1 MKALRYQFSI
11 PNYLAVRAADRLP
24 LRMLEA
30 GKIPGQSETDLSPEA
45 LPGPDWVRLKP
56 RLCGVCGSDI
66 SMLTNRGSPAML
78 PFVSFPVVPGHE
90 IVADVT
96 EKGAAV
102 EGVATGDRVVVNPVI
117 SCEMRG
123 LPPCPSCSR
132 GEPGLC
138 ENAAEGDLAPG
149 MLIGFCRDLTGG
161 WSQEMVVH
169 RSQVFP
175 VPASL
180 SDETAV
186 LIEPFSVAV
195 HAVLKMP
202 PPPDARVLIIGSGT
216 IGLPVLAALRLLGHT
231 ADITVLA
238 RHPIQEQVA
247 TRFGATRVLRGVS
260 AGDAAMQITGAKKYK
275 PLRGKPVYA
284 GGFDWV
290 YDCVG
295 SAGSV
300 DSTLRVAGPHGR
312 VVMVGC
318 AGDLPHI
325 DCSFIWARE
334 LQVTG
339 CYVYGK
345 EHGCEGAPHTFDVA
359 MRLLT
364 DHPDFPLSEIVTHQF
379 PLSQWRDA
387 MRVSLTH
394 GRNAA
399 IKAVFDCQA

>member
-1 MKALRYQFSI
+1 
-11 PNYLAVRAADRLP
+11 
-24 LRMLEA
+24 
-30 GKIPGQSETDLSPEA
+30 
-45 LPGPDWVRLKP
+45 
-56 RLCGVCGSDI
+56 
-66 SMLTNRGSPAML
+66 
-78 PFVSFPVVPGHE
+78 
-90 IVADVT
+90 
-96 EKGAAV
+96 
-102 EGVATGDRVVVNPVI
+102 
-117 SCEMRG
+117 
-123 LPPCPSCSR
+123 
-132 GEPGLC
+132 
-138 ENAAEGDLAPG
+138 
-149 MLIGFCRDLTGG
+149 
-161 WSQEMVVH
+161 
-169 RSQVFP
+169 

-180 SDETAV
+180 ADETAV
-186 LIEPFSVAV
+186 LVEPFSVAL

-202 PPPDARVLIIGSGT
+202 PPPDAKVLIIGSGS
-216 IGLPVLAALRLLGHT
+216 IGLLVLAALRLLGHT

-238 RHPIQEQVA
+238 RHAIQEQVA
-247 TRFGATRVLRGVS
+247 MQFGATRVLRGTS

-345 EHGCEGAPHTFDVA
+345 ESSCEGAPHTFEVA
-359 MRLLT
+359 LRLLA
-364 DHPDFPLSEIVTHQF
+364 DHPEF
-379 PLSQWRDA
+379 PLSQLVTHRVPLSEWREA
-387 MRVSLTH
+387 MSISFSR

-399 IKAVFDCQA
+399 IKVVFDCQA